1 MINFKIFGIPIC
13 LAYLN
18 VGWLPEGPGK
28 RFDGPGIFCQQKCE
42 NLVIVVV
49 VVVVCFHW
57 WLLQRV
63 YSVPLFHTRLI
74 LLSLSWTS
82 RKEALLC
89 QLLKSLD
96 LQVRRLSIACKLVI
110 SCWSYITGCTAV
122 RVTIHFNRWCEILPL
137 TGPYPLIYYIKTK
150 MCTCA
155 YIHHI
160 LTFYFIWC
168 K

>member
-1 MINFKIFGIPIC
+1 MINFKIFSTPIC

-18 VGWLPEGPGK
+18 IGGLPEGPGK
-28 RFDGPGIFCQQKCE
+28 CFDGPGIFCQQKCE

-49 VVVVCFHW
+49 VVLVCCHW

-74 LLSLSWTS
+74 PLSLSWTS

-137 TGPYPLIYYIKTK
+137 TGPYPLNLLYKDQNVH
-150 MCTCA
+150 MCL
-155 YIHHI
+155 YPPY
-160 LTFYFIWC
+160 LNFLFYLV
-168 K
+168 